1 MDSANP
7 SDVSGR
13 SIPHAIAPHLSP
25 RCHGQRLTP
34 PPDMLTFLHYALMLW
49 VGFFFYQHGQKLLN
63 QRHRD
68 NKGEPTQGM
77 VGPVGFLVMGAAAGY
92 LWFALLRA
100 LAQGEVPCVGK
111 GCAGQIYTLA
121 EQAERA
127 EPYRANVFFLAWC
140 VQAFGYAPYVTFK
153 IWFRPQRFR
162 AGQGTVGVT
171 PGHHGPRER
180 RLARA
185 QACCGR

>member
-1 MDSANP
+1 
-7 SDVSGR
+7 
-13 SIPHAIAPHLSP
+13 
-25 RCHGQRLTP
+25 
-34 PPDMLTFLHYALMLW
+34 MLTFLHYALMLW
-49 VGFFFYQHGQKLLN
+49 VGFFFYRHGQKLLN
-63 QRHRD
+63 QGHRD

-92 LWFALLRA
+92 LWFALLGA
-100 LAQGEVPCVGK
+100 LVRGQVPNAGK

-127 EPYRANVFFLAWC
+127 GPYRANVFFLAWC
-140 VQAFGYAPYVTFK
+140 VLAFGYAPYVRFQ